1 MKKLGWHNF
10 CNDINNS
17 KPMSKKYITATLLAM
32 IAASMEAQTDRPSV
46 PRLVVNIAIDQLTSD
61 YIESLSPYFGTDGF
75 RKLMNQGI
83 VYQNVSYPY
92 TPVDRSNA
100 IATIMTGT
108 TPYYHGIIGNRWLNR
123 NTIQPMGCTDDPELN
138 GVYTVDKASAR
149 NILTSTISDELK
161 VKTNGKAIV
170 YGLSKNRD
178 AAILSAGHAA
188 DGAFWKDSY
197 TGSWCSSTYY
207 MKSGP
212 EWLVAYNKS
221 PERKK
226 KKKTEFEEITEL
238 TNLAI
243 LCIEK
248 TGMGT
253 DDVPDMLNI
262 TLDASTVMD
271 KKKKTTWQEEVTKTY
286 INLDR
291 QLADLMATIEH
302 QVGAQNVVFFITST
316 GYVEE
321 PTEEYAQHRVPTG
334 TVYINRTANL
344 LNLYLGALYG
354 SDRYVDGC
362 SRNQIY
368 LNTKDIEQKR
378 LKINEILSLS
388 QSFLLQCEGIRNA
401 YTIQSLQSSQNSN
414 TELIRN
420 GMNVTV
426 GGQIVVDIAP
436 GWKLVNED
444 NQDQYQIDA
453 RSIGF
458 PIIIYRQGNEPQR
471 ITEHVTVDR
480 LAPTIASTIHIR
492 APNGCSSQPLF

>member
-1 MKKLGWHNF
+1 
-10 CNDINNS
+10 
-17 KPMSKKYITATLLAM
+17 MSKRYFTATLLAM
-32 IAASMEAQTDRPSV
+32 IAASIEAQTAKQLT
-46 PRLVVNIAIDQLTSD
+46 PRLVVNIAIDQLTTD
-61 YIESLSPYFGTDGF
+61 YIDQLTPYFGTDGF
-75 RKLMNQGI
+75 RKLMAEGI
-83 VYQNVSYPY
+83 VYQNVSYPF
-92 TPVDRSNA
+92 TPVDRSSA

-123 NTIQPMGCTDDPELN
+123 TTIQPMGSTDDKEQV
-138 GVYTVDKASAR
+138 GTKTVDRPSPR
-149 NILTSTISDELK
+149 NILTSTIGDELK
-161 VKTNGKAIV
+161 VKTGGRAIV

-188 DGAFWKDSY
+188 DGALWKDPY
-197 TGSWCSSTYY
+197 TGNWCSSTYY
-207 MKSGP
+207 MKAAP
-212 EWLVAYNKS
+212 EWLSTYNKS

-243 LCIEK
+243 LCMEK

-262 TLDASTVMD
+262 TLDASSVMD
-271 KKKKTTWQEEVTKTY
+271 KKKKSTWQEEVTKTY

-291 QLADLMATIEH
+291 QLADLIATIEH
-302 QVGAQNVVFFITST
+302 KAGPQNVVFFITST
-316 GYVEE
+316 GYVDE
-321 PTEEYAQHRVPTG
+321 PTDDYDHFRVPTG

-368 LNTKDIEQKR
+368 LNVKDIEQKR

-401 YTIQSLQSSQNSN
+401 YTIQSLQASQNSN

-426 GGQIVVDIAP
+426 GGQIVLDIAP
-436 GWKLVNED
+436 GWKLVNEE
-444 NQDQYQIDA
+444 NQDEYQVDSRAIH
-453 RSIGF
+453 F
-458 PIIIYRQGNEPQR
+458 PIIIYRQGAEPQQ
-471 ITEHVTVDR
+471 IVQPVTIDR
-480 LAPTIASTIHIR
+480 LAPTIATTIHIR
-492 APNGCSSQPLF
+492 APNACSAQPL